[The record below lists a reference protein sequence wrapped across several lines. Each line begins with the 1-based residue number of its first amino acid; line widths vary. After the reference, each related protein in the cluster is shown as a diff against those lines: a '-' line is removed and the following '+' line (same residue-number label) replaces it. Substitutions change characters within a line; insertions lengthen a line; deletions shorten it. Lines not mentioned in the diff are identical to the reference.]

1 MKFEKFAK
9 KIGAHG
15 TLAKGHGYSFLVSG
29 NVAAVIPDFA
39 LNFYQI
45 LLTTV
50 LIHRLLLFD
59 KN

>member
-39 LNFYQI
+39 LNFI
-45 LLTTV
+45 
-50 LIHRLLLFD
+50 
-59 KN
+59 K